1 MRGISLGRRLVGA
14 IIIQIVVAAG
24 YAALA
29 AAGFAPL
36 PASVADIAAAT
47 GSIGRGPRIVAG
59 YYISQPFTSFGSG
72 LPPYVFAQDTAKDSP
87 SVHVTP
93 SLADVK
99 AGKVAAIIDTSTGDG
114 SQWSPDVA
122 HTIAGW
128 QTFLIG
134 VIVGAVVLIIVELW
148 LGGRLAYAFARRR
161 SGAMRRALQKQA

>member
-29 AAGFAPL
+29 VAGFAPL
-36 PASVADIAAAT
+36 PANVADIAT

-72 LPPYVFAQDTAKDSP
+72 LPPYVFAQDTAKGSP

-99 AGKVAAIIDTSTGDG
+99 AGKVAAIVDTSTGDG

-128 QTFLIG
+128 QTFVIG

-148 LGGRLAYAFARRR
+148 LGGRLAYVFARRR